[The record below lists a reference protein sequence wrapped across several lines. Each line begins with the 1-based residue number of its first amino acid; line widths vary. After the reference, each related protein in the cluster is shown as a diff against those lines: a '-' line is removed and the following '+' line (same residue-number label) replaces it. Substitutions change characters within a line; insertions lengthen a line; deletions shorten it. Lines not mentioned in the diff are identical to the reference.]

1 MDQNKLSLVLVRVR
15 NSSRV
20 RGSSLKVPSI
30 QLVVVLLRGLLTPR
44 IVMHMCLASTTTPT
58 PEGLMAFSMASA
70 ISLVSLS

>member
-1 MDQNKLSLVLVRVR
+1 MDQNKLSLVLERVR

-44 IVMHMCLASTTTPT
+44 IVMHMCLQNNSNCNCGPIT
-58 PEGLMAFSMASA
+58 L
-70 ISLVSLS
+70 L